1 MPDVPAASLSV
12 ELLVVPDCPSRA
24 PAHAQ
29 LRAVLDGLGLTDTPI
44 LTTVVDSDDAAA
56 ARGFT
61 GSPSLRING
70 VDPIPSSGSVG
81 MSCRLYR
88 SATGLSGLPAS
99 TDIRS
104 AILAAASQ

>member
-1 MPDVPAASLSV
+1 MPDVAAASLSI

-29 LRAVLDGLGLTDTPI
+29 LRAVLDGLGLTGTPL
-44 LTTVVDSDDAAA
+44 LTTVIASDDDAT

-70 VDPIPSSGSVG
+70 VDPIPSSGPVG
-81 MSCRLYR
+81 VSCRLYR
-88 SATGLSGLPAS
+88 TATGLSGLPDTA
-99 TDIRS
+99 DVRA
-104 AILAAASQ
+104 AIENVTAP